1 MHRTGEVAGAG
12 EMPGR
17 AEQQGRVPVMAAG
30 MHLAGKF
37 RLVGTLRLLRHG
49 ERVHVGAKADGPRAV
64 ADLQGADHAR
74 LAQAPMHA
82 KAGLLQQGGDDA
94 ARPLLFETQLR
105 MGMQV
110 LAEAAQEW

>member
-1 MHRTGEVAGAG
+1 
-12 EMPGR
+12 
-17 AEQQGRVPVMAAG
+17 MAAG
-30 MHLAGKF
+30 MHLAGEF

-49 ERVHVGAKADGPRAV
+49 ERVHVGAKADGARAV

-94 ARPLLFETQLR
+94 ARPLLLETQLR